1 MIDGVSH
8 CAKVSVKNGMENVL
22 IVNPSLCS
30 QSAPATNHNTN
41 ANNGQ

>member
-8 CAKVSVKNGMENVL
+8 CATVSVKNGTENVL

-30 QSAPATNHNTN
+30 KSAPVNNQN
-41 ANNGQ
+41 INGNNGQ